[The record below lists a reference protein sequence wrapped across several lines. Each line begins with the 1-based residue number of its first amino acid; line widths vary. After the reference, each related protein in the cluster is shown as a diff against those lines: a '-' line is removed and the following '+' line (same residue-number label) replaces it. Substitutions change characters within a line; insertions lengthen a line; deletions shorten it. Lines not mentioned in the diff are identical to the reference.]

1 MLFKLIFLS
10 LLLYSNSLIFNI
22 FSKTIKKINN
32 ISFFYDKRLFNET
45 VSEMDDYSKL
55 VLLEYYLS

>member
-10 LLLYSNSLIFNI
+10 LLLYSDSLIFNI

-45 VSEMDDYSKL
+45 VSKMDDYSKL

>member
-10 LLLYSNSLIFNI
+10 LLLYSDSLIFNI